1 MLEASGETTDLVY
14 DILIRTR
21 KNHVDPIRA
30 QFFVARPSLQCRDLS
45 LTVECIE
52 WARFRGVKSE
62 DGHPRATRMDVK
74 CKGNIMVK
82 RLIVEWRRKPGYR
95 VSVNN
100 KRCAKSGYDEIY
112 SKNLGIPVLTLGA
125 LVLPLRDVPGVVNV
139 DSASES
145 SDTSSEHHWVNTN
158 RAEQTESDDDD
169 DVVEDRWI
177 KAQIRVPGIRTQD
190 ARTKDELQLCLYVP
204 SGLSP

>member
-1 MLEASGETTDLVY
+1 MDRGVLEASGEITDLVY

-21 KNHVDPIRA
+21 KNRVDTIRA
-30 QFFVARPSLQCRDLS
+30 QLFVARLQYRDLS
-45 LTVECIE
+45 LTVECIG

-62 DGHPRATRMDVK
+62 DGHPRATRIDVK

-95 VSVNN
+95 VLVNN

-125 LVLPLRDVPGVVNV
+125 LVLPLPDVPGVVNA

-145 SDTSSEHHWVNTN
+145 SDTSSEHHCMNIN

-169 DVVEDRWI
+169 DVVERSMD
-177 KAQIRVPGIRTQD
+177 KGTDQSSGHQN
-190 ARTKDELQLCLYVP
+190 ARCKN
-204 SGLSP
+204 